1 MPVYDNTSLHEMN
14 ELLAQMKELHAPD
27 RCEGLGRSDH
37 MKMLTSTPTVLA
49 GDVRTMIFDSER
61 QRTIDIYKNKWTKEA
76 VERQILF
83 HYYKEGMQGFEDI
96 LSISFNV
103 DVIFEKQCYL
113 DGNYLCKVAHT
124 VYGDDGLKMPGKK
137 AYKLVVT
144 WPDGRTEDWQ
154 LSFFL
159 DKEQNLYV
167 TFYLKSLSLVIF

>member
-1 MPVYDNTSLHEMN
+1 
-14 ELLAQMKELHAPD
+14 
-27 RCEGLGRSDH
+27 

-76 VERQILF
+76 VERKILF
-83 HYYKEGMQGFEDI
+83 DYYKHTDGFADI
-96 LSISFNV
+96 LSIYFNV
-103 DVIFEKQCYL
+103 DVIFERQCYL

-124 VYGDDGLKMPGKK
+124 AKGDDGLKMPGKK

-154 LSFFL
+154 LSFYL
-159 DKEQNLYV
+159 DKGQNQFWEFPTGQKFV
-167 TFYLKSLSLVIF
+167 SEFFPQTSLR